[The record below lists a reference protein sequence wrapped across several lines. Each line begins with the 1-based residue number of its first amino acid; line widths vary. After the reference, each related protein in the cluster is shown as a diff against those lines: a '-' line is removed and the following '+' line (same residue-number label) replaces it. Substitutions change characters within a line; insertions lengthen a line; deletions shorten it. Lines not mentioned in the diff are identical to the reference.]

1 MKRLYLF
8 LISVL
13 TFSSAFSQRASKD
26 FNADWRFFLGDD
38 STLRYSIKDSSELE
52 KVQLPHDWSILGN
65 FSEKHPTTSQQG
77 ALPAGMGWYVKSFN
91 IPASEKNK
99 KTYIEFDGIYRNATV
114 YLNGKKIGFW
124 PYGYTSYRYDL
135 TDDINYGKQN
145 YIAVKVD
152 NSQQPS
158 SRWYTGSGIYRNVRL
173 VTTNPVAVAHW
184 GTLVS
189 TPKVDAK
196 SATVKLEVTVKNSNS
211 VNGKVKVVSEILDA
225 SARSVAQTTNFLKL
239 NDSLKTTTQFF
250 QVKNPKLWSPDQPYL
265 YQVKTK
271 IFVNNT
277 QTDEYLTPL
286 GIRTFHFDAQKG
298 FFFNGKAMKILGVC
312 MHHDLGAIGAVV
324 NESAIRRQLKLLK
337 EMGTNAIRIS
347 HNPPSPEFLKL
358 CDEMG
363 FLVMNESFDMW
374 RKKKNKFDYHLE
386 FDEWHE
392 RDTRAMV
399 MRDRNH
405 PSIFMWSVG
414 NEIREQF
421 DASGTVIIKE
431 LVDIVKKYDPTRE
444 VTTAVT
450 EMEPEKNFI
459 TKADA
464 IDVLGFNYKHKLYPT
479 LPDSFPGKSFLAT
492 ETASALATRG
502 VYVQPQDTVQL
513 WPANSKNKYMENL
526 NGDWS
531 VTAYDNVAAYW
542 GTSHEESWLAVK
554 NKPYMAGLFVWS
566 GFDYLGEPHPFNY
579 PARSSY
585 YGIIDLAGFPKDVYY
600 MYQSEW
606 TTKPVLHLLPHWN
619 WKEGQKVEVWAYY
632 NQADEVEL
640 FVNGVSQGVR
650 SKTETEAHVSWS
662 VIYKAGNIKAV
673 SRKNGKV
680 VLTEEIKTA
689 KAPQQI
695 TLTADTKNIK
705 ADGKEISFITVSVV
719 DKDGVPVPDAMNNIS
734 FELDGN
740 AEIAGVDNGFQ
751 ANLQSFQAHHINLY
765 NGKALVMIKGNKTGK
780 ATLKASSPG
789 LNDASIHIELTK

>member
-1 MKRLYLF
+1 MRKLTLF
-8 LISVL
+8 VIILL
-13 TFSSAFSQRASKD
+13 AFSNAFSQRVSKD
-26 FNADWRFFLGDD
+26 FNADWQFFLGND
-38 STLRYSIKDSSELE
+38 STLRYSIKDSSKLQ

-65 FSEKHPTTSQQG
+65 FSEKHATTSQQG
-77 ALPAGMGWYVKSFN
+77 ALPAGLGWYVKAFS
-91 IPASEKNK
+91 IPASEKNRK
-99 KTYIEFDGIYRNATV
+99 IYIEFDGIYRNATV

-135 TDDINYGKQN
+135 TDEINYGKQN

-173 VTTNPVAVAHW
+173 LSTNKIAMAHW

-189 TPKVDAK
+189 TPKVNEK
-196 SATVKLEVTVKNSNS
+196 SATVNLEVTLKNGNLA
-211 VNGKVKVVSEILDA
+211 KEKAKVVSEILDA
-225 SARSVAQTTNFLKL
+225 EGKKVDQTVNYLYL
-239 NDSLKTTTQFF
+239 DDSLKTTNQSF
-250 QVKNPKLWSPDQPYL
+250 QVKNPHLWSPAQPYL
-265 YQVKTK
+265 YRVKTK
-271 IFVNNT
+271 IFIGKKQV
-277 QTDEYLTPL
+277 DEYITPL
-286 GIRTFHFDAQKG
+286 GIRTFYFDAQEG
-298 FFFNGKAMKILGVC
+298 FFLNGKAMKILGVC
-312 MHHDLGAIGAVV
+312 MHQDLGALGAIV
-324 NESAIRRQLKLLK
+324 NESAIKRQLKLLK
-337 EMGTNAIRIS
+337 EMGANAIRCS
-347 HNPPSPEFLKL
+347 HNPPSPEYLKL
-358 CDEMG
+358 CDQMG
-363 FLVMNESFDMW
+363 FLVMDEAFDMW
-374 RKKKNKFDYHLE
+374 NKKKNKFDYHLE

-392 RDTRAMV
+392 RDIKAMV

-405 PSIFMWSVG
+405 PSVFMWSVG
-414 NEIREQF
+414 NEVREQF
-421 DASGTVIIKE
+421 DSTGTKIIKE

-444 VTTAVT
+444 VTSAIT
-450 EMEPEKNFI
+450 EMEPDKNFI
-459 TKADA
+459 TKANA
-464 IDVLGFNYKHKLYPT
+464 MNVLGFNYKHKLYPT
-479 LPDSFPGKSFLAT
+479 LPSSFPGKSFLAT

-502 VYVQPQDTVQL
+502 TYVQPQDTLQL

-531 VTAYDNVAAYW
+531 ITAYDNVAAYW
-542 GTSHEESWLAVK
+542 GASHEESWLAVK

-606 TTKPVLHLLPHWN
+606 TTKPVLHILPHWN
-619 WKEGQKVEVWAYY
+619 WKEDQKVEVWAYY

-650 SKTETEAHVSWS
+650 SKTADEAHVSWS
-662 VIYKAGNIKAV
+662 VVYKAGNIKAV
-673 SRKNGKV
+673 SRKKGKV

-689 KAPQQI
+689 KAPHQI
-695 TLTADTKNIK
+695 TLNADTKNIK

-719 DKDGVPVPDAMNNIS
+719 DKDGIPVPDAMNNIS
-734 FELDGN
+734 FELMGK

-765 NGKALVMIKGNKTGK
+765 NGKALVMIKGNKAGK
-780 ATLKASSPG
+780 VTLKASSPG
-789 LNDASIHIELTK
+789 LNGASINLNFTK

>member
-52 KVQLPHDWSILGN
+52 KVQLPHDWSILGD
-65 FSEKHPTTSQQG
+65 FSEKHATTSQQG

-91 IPASEKNK
+91 IPASEKNRK
-99 KTYIEFDGIYRNATV
+99 IYIEFDGIYRNATV

-135 TDDINYGKQN
+135 SDHINFGKQN

-173 VTTNPVAVAHW
+173 VTTNPIAVAHW

-225 SARSVAQTTNFLKL
+225 SARSVAQTTNYLKL
-239 NDSLKTTTQFF
+239 NDSLKTTTQSF

-277 QTDEYLTPL
+277 QTDEYITPL
-286 GIRTFHFDAQKG
+286 GIRTFHFDAEKG
-298 FFFNGKAMKILGVC
+298 FFFNGKAMKISGVC

-324 NESAIRRQLKLLK
+324 NESAIRRQLKMLK
-337 EMGTNAIRIS
+337 EMGTNAIRVS

-386 FDEWHE
+386 FGEWHE
-392 RDTRAMV
+392 RDIKAMV
-399 MRDRNH
+399 LRDRNH
-405 PSIFMWSVG
+405 PSIFIWSVG

-421 DASGTVIIKE
+421 DASGTEIIKE
-431 LVDIVKKYDPTRE
+431 LVAIVKKYDSTRP
-444 VTTAVT
+444 VTTAMT
-450 EMEPEKNFI
+450 EMEPDKNFI
-459 TKADA
+459 AKANA

-554 NKPYMAGLFVWS
+554 NKPYMAGIFVWS

-606 TTKPVLHLLPHWN
+606 TNKPVLHLLPHWN

-650 SKTETEAHVSWS
+650 SKTENEAHVSWP

-680 VLTEEIKTA
+680 VLTQEIKTA

-695 TLTADTKNIK
+695 TLNADTKNIK
-705 ADGKEISFITVSVV
+705 ADGEEISFITVSVV
-719 DKDGVPVPDAMNNIS
+719 DEDGIPVPDAMNNIS
-734 FELDGN
+734 FELDGD
-740 AEIAGVDNGFQ
+740 AEIAGVDNGYQ
-751 ANLQSFQAHHINLY
+751 ANLQSFQAHRINLY
-765 NGKALVMIKGNKTGK
+765 NGKALVMIKGSEAGK
-780 ATLKASSPG
+780 VTLKASSPG
-789 LNDASIHIELTK
+789 LSDASITLDLTK

>member
-13 TFSSAFSQRASKD
+13 TFSSAFSQRVSKD

-52 KVQLPHDWSILGN
+52 KVQLPHDWSILGD
-65 FSEKHPTTSQQG
+65 FSEKHATTSQQG

-91 IPASEKNK
+91 VPASEKNK

-152 NSQQPS
+152 NSEQPS

-225 SARSVAQTTNFLKL
+225 SARSVAQTTNYLKL
-239 NDSLKTTTQFF
+239 NDSLKTTTQSF

-271 IFVNNT
+271 IFVNNK

-298 FFFNGKAMKILGVC
+298 FFFNGKPMKILGVC

-324 NESAIRRQLKLLK
+324 NESAIKRQLQLLK
-337 EMGTNAIRIS
+337 KMGTNAIRVS

-363 FLVMNESFDMW
+363 FLVMNEAFDMW

-392 RDTRAMV
+392 RDIRAMV

-421 DASGTVIIKE
+421 DASGTEIIKE
-431 LVDIVKKYDPTRE
+431 LVAIVKKYDSTRP
-444 VTTAVT
+444 VTTAMT
-450 EMEPEKNFI
+450 EMEPDKNFI
-459 TKADA
+459 AKANVM
-464 IDVLGFNYKHKLYPT
+464 DVFGFNYKHKLYPT
-479 LPDSFPGKSFLAT
+479 LPASFPGKSFLAT
-492 ETASALATRG
+492 ETGSALGTRG

-606 TTKPVLHLLPHWN
+606 TNKPVLHLLPHWN

-640 FVNGVSQGVR
+640 YVNGVSQGIR
-650 SKTETEAHVSWS
+650 KKSEKEAHVSWS
-662 VIYKAGNIKAV
+662 VVYEAGNIKAV

-689 KAPQQI
+689 KAPVQI
-695 TLTADTKNIK
+695 TLNVDTKSIK
-705 ADGKEISFITVSVV
+705 ADGQEISFITISVA
-719 DKDGVPVPDAMNNIS
+719 DEDGVPVPDAMNNIS
-734 FELDGN
+734 LELDGD
-740 AEIAGVDNGFQ
+740 AEIAGVDNGYQ

-765 NGKALVMIKGNKTGK
+765 NGKALVMIKGNQAGK
-780 ATLKASSPG
+780 VTLKASSPG
-789 LNDASIHIELTK
+789 LSDASITLDLTK